1 LTGRHENVYRTEN
14 LDNLTGSFC
23 IYNRGSID
31 GILYVLFVL
40 LIQDGYKGIKT
51 GRDILPYTPTK
62 ENGYKRQ
69 I

>member
-1 LTGRHENVYRTEN
+1 MTGRHENVYRTEN

-40 LIQDGYKGIKT
+40 LIQDEYKAIKT
-51 GRDILPYTPTK
+51 GGDILPYTLTR
-62 ENGYKRQ
+62 EDGYKGQ